1 MTIFAGDAPVLD
13 RRTMLDIP
21 AESGEV
27 FDAAF
32 DSAFSTN
39 PTTSM
44 FRSEQLAG
52 EAEGRAVVMGPESY
66 LAPNAG
72 RLEPDSPMLEAKA
85 ARDRVSGMGLDIKIP
100 EQGIRQGA
108 LDILIDRHREQAA
121 RQQVMARANGGSM
134 GTQIAAGLAA
144 SLLDPL
150 NVASAFVPVV
160 GEARYA
166 AMLGRASGPLGRA
179 GVRAGVGAVE
189 GAVGA
194 AILEPLPLIAASQDQ
209 TEYGLSDSLAN
220 IALGGILGG
229 GLHSIGGA
237 ASDAL
242 RRRMSTDTP
251 AADLAPAAV
260 DRQGAADLAQ
270 APRSSITDFAK
281 AFDSDPDAALRSS
294 LARSLEQDNATL
306 ARNAQRQAIDEIR
319 PSLATERVGNVSD
332 LKLESL
338 GLTQRD
344 MSLDA
349 AFRDRAKD
357 FQGPRVSR
365 KQAERL
371 ARESIAVE
379 REQIRTRQSE
389 INTEL
394 ERNRAG
400 EFDRRDLGLIER
412 GEVPERLRPQIEAR
426 AKQIMQVYQRSPL
439 GAAVRTARETAESA
453 DWTVRDSALRS
464 AVAQAVSGRD
474 IDVNALF
481 DLEVPAKN
489 AAALEYVKRPTARSV
504 DPQGQAESLRADSEA
519 KAQGQDDF
527 ESAKQAYDDDEAL
540 TNEMLDQLPES
551 DRAAIVAAGR
561 EEAQAAQ
568 AQADRAEQYSKA
580 YRAAAV
586 CDIRNGQ

>member
-39 PTTSM
+39 PTTSLV
-44 FRSEQLAG
+44 RSEQLA
-52 EAEGRAVVMGPESY
+52 EQAEGRAVVMGPESY

-72 RLEPDSPMLEAKA
+72 RLEPDSPMVDAQA
-85 ARDRVSGMGLDIKIP
+85 ARDRVAGMGLDIKIP

-108 LDILIDRHREQAA
+108 LDVLVDRHREQAA
-121 RQQVMARANGGSM
+121 RQQVLARANGGAM

-150 NVASAFVPVV
+150 NIASAFVPVV

-166 AMLGRASGPLGRA
+166 AMLGRAASPLGRA
-179 GVRAGVGAVE
+179 GVRVGVGSVE

-194 AILEPLPLIAASQDQ
+194 AILEPLPLLAANQDQ

-220 IALGGILGG
+220 IALGGLLGG

-242 RRRMSTDTP
+242 RRRIATETP
-251 AADLAPAAV
+251 AADVAPNIV
-260 DRQGAADLAQ
+260 DRQSASATPTQSLRAAD
-270 APRSSITDFAK
+270 
-281 AFDSDPDAALRSS
+281 FDRLFDQDPDMALRAS
-294 LARSLEQDNATL
+294 LARSLEEDGATL
-306 ARNAQRQAIDEIR
+306 YRSAQRQAVDEIR
-319 PSLATERVGNVSD
+319 PTLTGERVGNVAD
-332 LKLESL
+332 LHNERLS
-338 GLTQRD
+338 LTQRA
-344 MSLDA
+344 MKLDDT
-349 AFRDRAKD
+349 FRDVATQ
-357 FQGPRVSR
+357 FQGQGLSR
-365 KQAERL
+365 KQAERA
-371 ARESIAVE
+371 ARDSIAAQ
-379 REQIRTRQSE
+379 REQIGARQAE
-389 INTEL
+389 INTTL

-400 EFDRRDLGLIER
+400 EFDRRDLGLIDR

-426 AKQIMQVYQRSPL
+426 AKQIMAGYEQRPL
-439 GAAVRTARETAESA
+439 GPAVRTARETAQSA

-481 DLEVPAKN
+481 DLEAPGKSG
-489 AAALEYVKRPTARSV
+489 AALEYAKRPTGRSV
-504 DPQGQAESLRADSEA
+504 DPQGQAESLRADGDA
-519 KAQGQDDF
+519 KAQGQDDLA
-527 ESAKQAYDDDEAL
+527 SAQQAFDEDEAL
-540 TNEMLDQLPES
+540 VKEMLEQLPENE
-551 DRAAIVAAGR
+551 RAAVVNAGR
-561 EEAQAAQ
+561 DETDLAIAQAE
-568 AQADRAEQYSKA
+568 RAERYTKA

>member
-21 AESGEV
+21 AQSGEV

-32 DSAFSTN
+32 GSAFSTN
-39 PTTSM
+39 PTTSLV
-44 FRSEQLAG
+44 RSEELAQQ
-52 EAEGRAVVMGPESY
+52 ADGRAVVMGPESY

-72 RLEPDSPMLEAKA
+72 RLEPDSPLVEAQA

-121 RQQVMARANGGSM
+121 RQQVLARAHGGSM
-134 GTQIAAGLAA
+134 GTQVAAGLAA

-150 NVASAFVPVV
+150 NIASAFVPVV

-166 AMLGRASGPLGRA
+166 AMLGRAASPLGRA

-194 AILEPLPLIAASQDQ
+194 AILEPLPLLAASQDQ

-220 IALGGILGG
+220 IALGGVLGG
-229 GLHSIGGA
+229 GLHSVGGA
-237 ASDAL
+237 VSDAL
-242 RRRMSTDTP
+242 RRRLATETP
-251 AADLAPAAV
+251 AADIALNVADRRSAPAAPAQSI
-260 DRQGAADLAQ
+260 RAAD
-270 APRSSITDFAK
+270 
-281 AFDSDPDAALRSS
+281 FDRLFDQDPESALRGS
-294 LARSLEQDNATL
+294 LARSLEEDGATL
-306 ARNAQRQAIDEIR
+306 YRSAQRQAIDEIR
-319 PSLATERVGNVSD
+319 PTLTGERVGNVAD
-332 LKLESL
+332 LKAERV
-338 GLTQRD
+338 GLVQRD
-344 MSLDA
+344 MALDST
-349 AFRDRAKD
+349 FRDRAKE
-357 FQGPRVSR
+357 FQGQRMTR
-365 KQAERL
+365 KQAERA
-371 ARESIAVE
+371 ARESIATD
-379 REQIRTRQSE
+379 REQIRTRQAQ
-389 INTEL
+389 IDTQI
-394 ERNRAG
+394 ERNRTG

-426 AKQIMQVYQRSPL
+426 AKQIMQGYQQRPL

-464 AVAQAVSGRD
+464 AVSQAVSGRD

-489 AAALEYVKRPTARSV
+489 AAALEYVKRPVARRL
-504 DPQGQAESLRADSEA
+504 DAEGQVESLRVDSQAPAETLDELDTTQ
-519 KAQGQDDF
+519 KAF
-527 ESAKQAYDDDEAL
+527 DDDQAL
-540 TNEMLDQLPES
+540 VNEMLEQMPEA
-551 DRAAIVAAGR
+551 DRAAVIAASR
-561 EEAQAAQ
+561 EEVDAATAQAEK
-568 AQADRAEQYSKA
+568 AERYSKA

>member
-21 AESGEV
+21 ADAGEV
-27 FDAAF
+27 FDASF
-32 DSAFSTN
+32 GSALSTN
-39 PTTSM
+39 PSNSIIRT
-44 FRSEQLAG
+44 
-52 EAEGRAVVMGPESY
+52 EALNQAQEGLRLTGDTESI
-66 LAPNAG
+66 LVPPRND
-72 RLEPDSPMLEAKA
+72 PDTPMLDAQA
-85 ARDRVSGMGLDIKIP
+85 ARDRVAGLGLDIKIP
-100 EQGIRQGA
+100 DQGIRQGA
-108 LDILIDRHREQAA
+108 LDILVDRHREQAA

-150 NVASAFVPVV
+150 NIASAFVPVV

-166 AMLGRASGPLGRA
+166 AMLGRAAGPLGRA

-194 AILEPLPLIAASQDQ
+194 ALIEPLPLLAAGLDQ

-242 RRRMSTDTP
+242 RRRMATETP
-251 AADLAPAAV
+251 AADTAPNVADRRSAPAAPAQSI
-260 DRQGAADLAQ
+260 RAAD
-270 APRSSITDFAK
+270 
-281 AFDSDPDAALRSS
+281 FDRLFDQDPESALRGS
-294 LARSLEQDNATL
+294 LARSLEEDGATL
-306 ARNAQRQAIDEIR
+306 YRSAQRQAIDEIR
-319 PSLATERVGNVSD
+319 PTLTGERVGNVAD
-332 LKLESL
+332 LKAERV
-338 GLTQRD
+338 GLVQRD
-344 MSLDA
+344 MALDST
-349 AFRDRAKD
+349 FRDRAKE
-357 FQGPRVSR
+357 FQGQRMTR
-365 KQAERL
+365 KQAERA
-371 ARESIAVE
+371 ARESIATD
-379 REQIRTRQSE
+379 REQIRTRQAQ
-389 INTEL
+389 IDTQI
-394 ERNRAG
+394 ERNRTG

-426 AKQIMQVYQRSPL
+426 AKQIMQGYQQRPL

-464 AVAQAVSGRD
+464 AVSQAVSGRD

-489 AAALEYVKRPTARSV
+489 AAALEYVKRPAARRL
-504 DPQGQAESLRADSEA
+504 DAEGQVESLRVDSQAPAETLDELDTTQ
-519 KAQGQDDF
+519 KAF
-527 ESAKQAYDDDEAL
+527 DDDQAL
-540 TNEMLDQLPES
+540 VNEMLEQMPEA
-551 DRAAIVAAGR
+551 DRAAVIAASR
-561 EEAQAAQ
+561 EEVDAATAQAEK
-568 AQADRAEQYSKA
+568 AERYSKA

>member
-21 AESGEV
+21 ADAGEV
-27 FDAAF
+27 FDASFGA
-32 DSAFSTN
+32 ALSTN
-39 PTTSM
+39 PSNSIIRT
-44 FRSEQLAG
+44 
-52 EAEGRAVVMGPESY
+52 EALNQAQEGLRLTGDTESI
-66 LAPNAG
+66 LVPPRN
-72 RLEPDSPMLEAKA
+72 EPDTPMLDAQA
-85 ARDRVSGMGLDIKIP
+85 ARDRVAGMGLEIKIP

-121 RQQVMARANGGSM
+121 RQQVLARANGGSM

-150 NVASAFVPVV
+150 NIASAFVPVV

-166 AMLGRASGPLGRA
+166 AMLGRAAGPLGRA

-194 AILEPLPLIAASQDQ
+194 ALIEPLPLLAAGLDQ

-242 RRRMSTDTP
+242 RRRLSTETP
-251 AADLAPAAV
+251 AVDVAPNIA
-260 DRQGAADLAQ
+260 DRQSAPSAPSQSIRAADFERL
-270 APRSSITDFAK
+270 
-281 AFDSDPDAALRSS
+281 FDQDPETALRGSS
-294 LARSLEQDNATL
+294 ARGLEEDSATL
-306 ARNAQRQAIDEIR
+306 YRNAQRQAIEEVR
-319 PSLATERVGNVSD
+319 PTLTGERVGNVAD
-332 LKLESL
+332 LHAERLS
-338 GLTQRD
+338 LTQQA
-344 MSLDA
+344 MNLDGT
-349 AFRDRAKD
+349 FKDLAKQY
-357 FQGPRVSR
+357 QGERMTR
-365 KQAERL
+365 KQAERA
-371 ARESIAVE
+371 ARDTIAAQ
-379 REQIRTRQSE
+379 REQIGARQAE
-389 INTEL
+389 INTQL

-400 EFDRRDLGLIER
+400 EFDRRDLGLIDR
-412 GEVPERLRPQIEAR
+412 GEIPERLRPQIEAR
-426 AKQIMQVYQRSPL
+426 ARQIMQGYQQRPL

-481 DLEVPAKN
+481 DLEAPGKSG
-489 AAALEYVKRPTARSV
+489 AALEYVKRPAARRL
-504 DPQGQAESLRADSEA
+504 DPEGQAESLRVDGQAPAETVDELDA
-519 KAQGQDDF
+519 AQRAF
-527 ESAKQAYDDDEAL
+527 DDDQAL
-540 TNEMLDQLPES
+540 VNEMLEQMPES
-551 DRAAIVAAGR
+551 DRAAVLAASR
-561 EEAQAAQ
+561 EEADLVAAQ
-568 AQADRAEQYSKA
+568 AERAERYSKA